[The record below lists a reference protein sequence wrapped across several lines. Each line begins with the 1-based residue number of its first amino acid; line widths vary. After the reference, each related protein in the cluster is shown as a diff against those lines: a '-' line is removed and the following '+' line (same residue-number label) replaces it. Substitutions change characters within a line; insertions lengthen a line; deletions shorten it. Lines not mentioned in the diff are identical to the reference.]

1 MLLFLPLSVGFV
13 YSYAGARRGMPRLR
27 DTAAPR
33 GDGRARRRVP
43 GRRLACRRPAAPRTG
58 DAVQEFLQKQFHQ
71 RKKIYFCKRA
81 CAY

>member
-1 MLLFLPLSVGFV
+1 MP
-13 YSYAGARRGMPRLR
+13 ARAAVCPVCTIRLR
-27 DTAAPR
+27 
-33 GDGRARRRVP
+33 RA
-43 GRRLACRRPAAPRTG
+43 GMGAHGGGSRPAAPRTG